1 MKSKKE
7 RKEKR
12 QSIFKEFIAF
22 INKGNAI
29 ALAIGVILGGAF
41 NAIVTAINKNI
52 ISPIIALCLGDTDLT
67 NSLQTVLKY
76 RTADAT
82 DVANGLATTVG
93 EQIPGIVIS
102 WGAFIQSVIDF
113 LLIAM
118 ILFAMVKITSSIVN
132 KAKAAGEKLVKKNKE
147 DEPVE
152 ETPEVVEPAVVEVPQ
167 DIELLTEIRDLLKEN
182 NEKKYHQN
190 KSCISKAFS

>member
-52 ISPIIALCLGDTDLT
+52 ISPIIALCLGVTDLT

-82 DVANGLATTVG
+82 DVATTVG

-182 NEKKYHQN
+182 KEKNEY
-190 KSCISKAFS
+190 

>member
-67 NSLQTVLKY
+67 N
-76 RTADAT
+76 
-82 DVANGLATTVG
+82 
-93 EQIPGIVIS
+93 GIVIS

-182 NEKKYHQN
+182 KEKNE
-190 KSCISKAFS
+190 

>member
-113 LLIAM
+113 LLIAI

-132 KAKAAGEKLVKKNKE
+132 KAKAAGEKLVKKNKKDVKYNPYYNFIIE
-147 DEPVE
+147 GTGDIIIGQM
-152 ETPEVVEPAVVEVPQ
+152 PEAGESI
-167 DIELLTEIRDLLKEN
+167 IEGGTVILYT
-182 NEKKYHQN
+182 
-190 KSCISKAFS
+190 

>member
-1 MKSKKE
+1 MWCSCYSYTGNEYIQSTTENWIKKE

-93 EQIPGIVIS
+93 EQIPGIVFHGVHS
-102 WGAFIQSVIDF
+102 FNQ
-113 LLIAM
+113 
-118 ILFAMVKITSSIVN
+118 
-132 KAKAAGEKLVKKNKE
+132 
-147 DEPVE
+147 
-152 ETPEVVEPAVVEVPQ
+152 
-167 DIELLTEIRDLLKEN
+167 
-182 NEKKYHQN
+182 
-190 KSCISKAFS
+190 

>member
-76 RTADAT
+76 RTADA
-82 DVANGLATTVG
+82 NGLATTVG

-113 LLIAM
+113 LLIAI

-182 NEKKYHQN
+182 KEKNE
-190 KSCISKAFS
+190 

>member
-82 DVANGLATTVG
+82 DVATTVG

-182 NEKKYHQN
+182 KEKNEY
-190 KSCISKAFS
+190 

>member
-52 ISPIIALCLGDTDLT
+52 ISPIIALCLGDTD
-67 NSLQTVLKY
+67 
-76 RTADAT
+76 
-82 DVANGLATTVG
+82 GLS
-93 EQIPGIVIS
+93 IIVH
-102 WGAFIQSVIDF
+102 
-113 LLIAM
+113 
-118 ILFAMVKITSSIVN
+118 
-132 KAKAAGEKLVKKNKE
+132 KNYAL
-147 DEPVE
+147 D
-152 ETPEVVEPAVVEVPQ
+152 
-167 DIELLTEIRDLLKEN
+167 
-182 NEKKYHQN
+182 
-190 KSCISKAFS
+190 